1 MAIIMRSSGQKRDQG
16 DKRKQLYTW
25 VGCGLVGVLT
35 LIGVLPNAGREP
47 QAPDYS
53 KFSSSR
59 MQDLAALPF
68 GSDAEAGSFLRENPE
83 YSEVSNADLLG
94 SLFSSEDRQERQAQ
108 DKAEGVPPPPDPEY
122 KDIAMQKAK
131 AEENELIKEARK
143 QREVREKDRYNK
155 EKENLKKKEKERVAN
170 KTTQKKNTKKTQQQ
184 QVRNQNTR
192 TTPGTLGSSGSRGG
206 GGSAGTGVTGSIW
219 RNENKDV
226 KPGNSPANHA
236 VTAQD
241 IAFAK
246 DKGRNV
252 GLDVAALESM
262 KGANAGSAEGAA
274 TGAIDAFQGEVTA
287 EDLAKDEAELG
298 LDELPTGLNEELQ
311 NDLQRQLSDDVNK
324 QERENMKSSNT
335 AKGKEYSVNENCMDS
350 NGKYNWGCFWGK
362 AAMKGMEL
370 LGNVLT
376 SWASSG
382 FQIGPAHDPMV
393 VGDTLYQ
400 WDKGL
405 GQYTPTSNFS
415 SSPVPSLTP
424 IQPTSV
430 GGGG

>member
-155 EKENLKKKEKERVAN
+155 ERENLKK
-170 KTTQKKNTKKTQQQ
+170 
-184 QVRNQNTR
+184 
-192 TTPGTLGSSGSRGG
+192 
-206 GGSAGTGVTGSIW
+206 
-219 RNENKDV
+219 
-226 KPGNSPANHA
+226 NS
-236 VTAQD
+236 
-241 IAFAK
+241 
-246 DKGRNV
+246 
-252 GLDVAALESM
+252 
-262 KGANAGSAEGAA
+262 
-274 TGAIDAFQGEVTA
+274 
-287 EDLAKDEAELG
+287 ELV
-298 LDELPTGLNEELQ
+298 
-311 NDLQRQLSDDVNK
+311 S
-324 QERENMKSSNT
+324 
-335 AKGKEYSVNENCMDS
+335 
-350 NGKYNWGCFWGK
+350 
-362 AAMKGMEL
+362 
-370 LGNVLT
+370 
-376 SWASSG
+376 
-382 FQIGPAHDPMV
+382 
-393 VGDTLYQ
+393 
-400 WDKGL
+400 
-405 GQYTPTSNFS
+405 
-415 SSPVPSLTP
+415 
-424 IQPTSV
+424 
-430 GGGG
+430 